1 MLFCCQLKNKEVLL
15 AYWALA
21 AISILWGTTWFVS
34 RLTIQHIPPL
44 QLCSIRQ
51 TIAGLFFILLF
62 NVFNKIP
69 WPGFKETAFNVMLGF
84 LFFTTS
90 NGLTTLAIKFIP
102 SYLGALLGC
111 LMPFVL
117 VLLGWVMYKEKLK
130 PILLLALLTG
140 FAGVSIILLSFGDQ
154 IAHGKNFAFGIGI
167 TLFTVFTWS
176 FGSLLSTRNKHGYV
190 AKHGI
195 GWQMLF
201 GGIML
206 FFFSRFTEDQVNI
219 SNLSGNAWAYIFYL
233 IIVGSIICFQCYLY
247 ALKHLPLGLVSIYV
261 YINPI
266 VALLLGVLLLN
277 EHFTWPIVIGSVV
290 TFLGIY
296 LVKRFNK

>member
-1 MLFCCQLKNKEVLL
+1 MKNQAVIRG
-15 AYWALA
+15 YWALA

-44 QLCSIRQ
+44 ELCALRQ
-51 TIAGLFFILLF
+51 TCAGIFFILLF
-62 NVFNKIP
+62 NVFNKVP
-69 WPGFKETAFNVMLGF
+69 WPGLKESGYNVLLGF
-84 LFFTTS
+84 LFFTMS
-90 NGLTTLAIKFIP
+90 NGLTTLAIKYIP

-117 VLLGWVMYKEKLK
+117 VLMGWIFYKEKLR
-130 PILLLALLTG
+130 PITLLALLTG
-140 FAGVSIILLSFGDQ
+140 FGGVSIILMSFKNQLLTGD
-154 IAHGKNFAFGIGI
+154 HFLFGIGI

-176 FGSLLSTRNKHGYV
+176 YGSLLSTRNKLGYV

-206 FFFSRFTEDQVNI
+206 YFFSRFTEKQVA
-219 SNLSGNAWAYIFYL
+219 LSDLPGSTWMYILYL
-233 IIVGSIICFQCYLY
+233 ILVGSIICFQCYLY

-266 VALLLGVLLLN
+266 VALMLGVILLN
-277 EHFTWPIVIGSVV
+277 EHFTWSIVIGSSI

-296 LVKRFNK
+296 LVKRFNKA

>member
-1 MLFCCQLKNKEVLL
+1 
-15 AYWALA
+15 
-21 AISILWGTTWFVS
+21 
-34 RLTIQHIPPL
+34 
-44 QLCSIRQ
+44 
-51 TIAGLFFILLF
+51 
-62 NVFNKIP
+62 
-69 WPGFKETAFNVMLGF
+69 
-84 LFFTTS
+84 
-90 NGLTTLAIKFIP
+90 
-102 SYLGALLGC
+102 
-111 LMPFVL
+111 
-117 VLLGWVMYKEKLK
+117 
-130 PILLLALLTG
+130 
-140 FAGVSIILLSFGDQ
+140 
-154 IAHGKNFAFGIGI
+154 
-167 TLFTVFTWS
+167 
-176 FGSLLSTRNKHGYV
+176 
-190 AKHGI
+190 
-195 GWQMLF
+195 MLF

-277 EHFTWPIVIGSVV
+277 EHFTWPIVIGSAV